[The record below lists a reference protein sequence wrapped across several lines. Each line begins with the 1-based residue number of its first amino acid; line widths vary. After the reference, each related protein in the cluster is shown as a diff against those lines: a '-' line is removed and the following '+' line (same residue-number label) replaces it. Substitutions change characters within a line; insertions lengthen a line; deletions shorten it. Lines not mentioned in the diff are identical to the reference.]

1 MGYDITAIYLKNTDT
16 MVVDSGALMNF
27 VRLIPVF
34 FSFLLIAAHFQR
46 AGSSIL
52 AIVCLLAPGLL
63 YFTRPWSIRII
74 QTLMLLAALEWGR
87 TLIYLVQLRQDFGM
101 PWMRLAII
109 IGAVVLFTA
118 ASTLVFRHGSIKKK
132 YNIT

>member
-1 MGYDITAIYLKNTDT
+1 
-16 MVVDSGALMNF
+16 MNF

-46 AGSSIL
+46 AGSTTL

-63 YFTRPWSIRII
+63 FFTRPWSIRIL
-74 QTLMLLAALEWGR
+74 QVLMLMAAIEWAR
-87 TLIYLVQLRQDFGM
+87 TLFYLVQIRQDAGM

-109 IGAVVLFTA
+109 IGAVALFTA
-118 ASTLVFRHGSIKKK
+118 ASTLIFRNKSIKKK
-132 YNIT
+132 YNLI